1 MTSLPSCLV
10 HFPLQEILPMDAVL
24 AFGFGY
30 QEMIIVLF
38 IALLLFG
45 KKLPE
50 VARNMGKGLTEF
62 KKGMRGIEDEVHGA
76 ASYDPGPTA
85 ERPMA
90 DDELDNV
97 TAPKF
102 EPPVAVD
109 DTEPP
114 GDDQAESGNPDG
126 VSEVDDSELNR
137 SDSE

>member
-1 MTSLPSCLV
+1 MFTPGIWQML
-10 HFPLQEILPMDAVL
+10 
-24 AFGFGY
+24 
-30 QEMIIVLF
+30 IVLV
-38 IALLLFG
+38 IILLFFGG
-45 KKLPE
+45 KRIPTMMRSIGQSVTEFKKGI
-50 VARNMGKGLTEF
+50 NMGKGLTEF

-114 GDDQAESGNPDG
+114 SDDQAESGNPDDG